1 MVAKPA
7 REQRT
12 PRQSHSSGSYPETGM
27 GRAERFYRDGGEFFV
42 HEDSLYRIKPR

>member
-12 PRQSHSSGSYPETGM
+12 PRQSHSSGSYWETDM
-27 GRAERFYRDGGEFFV
+27 GRAERSYRDGGELFV
-42 HEDSLYRIKPR
+42 REGSKTIA

>member
-12 PRQSHSSGSYPETGM
+12 PRQSHSSGSYRETGM
-27 GRAERFYRDGGEFFV
+27 GRAERSYRDGGEFFV
-42 HEDSLYRIKPR
+42 KT